1 MSKQDLKTRC
11 QVYLEQGPPS
21 SMDDY
26 VPESLT
32 EIIIAHGAQE
42 TKLDDELLEVAS
54 IILME
59 GEDFTDILD
68 SEVRSYMLTGSQLVE
83 EVLQQQS

>member
-42 TKLDDELLEVAS
+42 TKLDDELLEVAT

-59 GEDFTDILD
+59 NEDLGDIQD
-68 SEVRSYMLTGSQLVE
+68 PAIRSYMLTGSKLVE